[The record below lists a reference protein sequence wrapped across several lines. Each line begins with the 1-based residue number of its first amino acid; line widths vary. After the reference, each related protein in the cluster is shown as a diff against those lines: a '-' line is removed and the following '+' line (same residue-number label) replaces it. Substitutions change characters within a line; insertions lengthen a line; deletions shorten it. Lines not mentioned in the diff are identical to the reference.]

1 MSDPVSLLLIDA
13 NHAHAE
19 ALRGALL
26 ASDENRFQ
34 AECVGTLAQGLNR
47 LLRKK
52 VWAIFS
58 NLSLPDSQG
67 LETLDKLLLAAPDVP
82 ILILG
87 ATERESIAMEGL
99 RRGAKDYLLE
109 GHIDADSFARAI
121 RSMTE
126 RTLAEEL
133 LFAEK
138 QLSRVA
144 LNSIG
149 YGVVSTNILGNVIY
163 LNSSAE
169 KMTGW
174 ACAEALGRPLT
185 EVFKIIDGGT
195 REAPANQSKIAEQA
209 DKTAERT
216 ESCIL
221 LRRDSTESA
230 VENCT
235 TPIHDRSGLIAGTVT
250 VFHEVNSSIPTTMS
264 LEMSHLAHHDS
275 LTGLPNRLLL
285 RERLCQAIAT
295 AHQNDSHVALMY
307 LDLDGF
313 KHINDSLGHAIGDRL
328 LRSVARR
335 LVGSVRCSDTVGR
348 QGGDEFAVLLTDLKH
363 LADAGPAARGL
374 LTALGASYRFDSH
387 DFRITASIGISI
399 YPEDG
404 EDAETLMKNADTA
417 LYQAKVNGPNNHQFF
432 KKYMNVRAIER
443 QSIEADLNQ
452 ALEKHEFVLHYQPQ
466 ISLATG
472 EITGAEALIRW
483 QHPNRGLVPPAQ
495 FISIAEDSGL
505 ILPIGQ
511 WVIRETCRQVHEWIV
526 SGLHAVSV
534 SVNVSSLEFRSESFL
549 ESLRTI
555 LKDNLLDPCYLGL
568 ELTETAVM
576 RHAKSSIAVLEHL
589 KSIGVSL
596 SLDDFGTG
604 YSSLGYLK
612 WIPIDCLK
620 IDQSF
625 IQNVTTD
632 TDDATIVSSMIAMAK
647 GLKKRVVAEGVETEE
662 QIRFLQAQT
671 CDDAQGYYFS
681 KPVVASHFA
690 KLLKKGIAAS
700 LPRFSPASL
709 SQRAFPT
716 VS

>member
-1 MSDPVSLLLIDA
+1 MSEPVSLLLIDA
-13 NHAHAE
+13 NYAHAE
-19 ALRGALL
+19 ALRGTLL
-26 ASDENRFQ
+26 ASDQNRFQ

-47 LLRKK
+47 LLEKK
-52 VWAIFS
+52 MWAIFA

-67 LETLDKLLLAAPDVP
+67 LETLDKLLLAAGDIP

-87 ATERESIAMEGL
+87 GTEGESIAMEGL

-109 GHIDADSFARAI
+109 GRIDADSFARAI
-121 RSMTE
+121 RGMTE

-138 QLSRVA
+138 QLSQVA
-144 LNSIG
+144 LNSIE
-149 YGVVSTNILGNVIY
+149 YGVVSTNIVGNVIY

-174 ACAEALGRPLT
+174 ACAEALGRPLS
-185 EVFKIIDGGT
+185 EVFNIIDGGT
-195 REAPANQSKIAEQA
+195 REAPANQSKIAGQA

-250 VFHEVNSSIPTTMS
+250 VFHEVNCSRTMS

-348 QGGDEFAVLLTDLKH
+348 QGGDEFALLLTDLKH

-374 LTALGASYRFDSH
+374 LTALAASYRFDSH
-387 DFRITASIGISI
+387 DLRITASIGVSI

-452 ALEKHEFVLHYQPQ
+452 ALAKHEFVLHYQPQ

-472 EITGAEALIRW
+472 EIAGAEALIRW
-483 QHPNRGLVPPAQ
+483 QHPSRGLVLPAQ

-534 SVNVSSLEFRSESFL
+534 SVNVSSLEFRSEGFL
-549 ESLRTI
+549 EGLRGI
-555 LKDNLLDPCYLGL
+555 LNDSHLAPRYLGL

-576 RHAKSSIAVLEHL
+576 RHAKSSIAVLGDL
-589 KSIGVSL
+589 KAIGVRL

-625 IQNVTTD
+625 IHNVTTD
-632 TDDATIVSSMIAMAK
+632 TDDATIVSAMIAMAK

-671 CDDAQGYYFS
+671 CDEAQGYYFS
-681 KPVVASHFA
+681 KPVVAAYFE
-690 KLLKKGIAAS
+690 KLLKKGMAAS
-700 LPRFSPASL
+700 LPRFSLASF
-709 SQRAFPT
+709 SQRAVPT
-716 VS
+716 AS

>member
-1 MSDPVSLLLIDA
+1 MSEPVSLLLIDA
-13 NHAHAE
+13 NYAHAE
-19 ALRGALL
+19 ALRGTLL
-26 ASDENRFQ
+26 ASDQNRFQ

-47 LLRKK
+47 LLEKK
-52 VWAIFS
+52 MWAIFA

-67 LETLDKLLLAAPDVP
+67 LETLDKLLLAAGDIP

-87 ATERESIAMEGL
+87 GTEGESIAMEGL

-109 GHIDADSFARAI
+109 GRIDADSFARAI
-121 RSMTE
+121 RGMTE

-138 QLSRVA
+138 QLSQVA

-149 YGVVSTNILGNVIY
+149 YGVVSTNIVGNVIY

-174 ACAEALGRPLT
+174 ACAEALGRPLS
-185 EVFKIIDGGT
+185 EVFNIIDGGT
-195 REAPANQSKIAEQA
+195 REAPANQSKIAGQA

-250 VFHEVNSSIPTTMS
+250 VFHEVNCSRTMS

-348 QGGDEFAVLLTDLKH
+348 QGGDEFALLLTDLKH
-363 LADAGPAARGL
+363 LADAGPAATGL
-374 LTALGASYRFDSH
+374 LTALAASYRFDSH
-387 DFRITASIGISI
+387 DLRITASIGVSI

-452 ALEKHEFVLHYQPQ
+452 ALAKHEFVLHYQPQ

-483 QHPNRGLVPPAQ
+483 QHPSRGLVLPAQ

-534 SVNVSSLEFRSESFL
+534 SVNVSSLEFRSEGFL
-549 ESLRTI
+549 EGLRGI
-555 LKDNLLDPCYLGL
+555 LNDSHLAPRYLGL

-576 RHAKSSIAVLEHL
+576 RHAKSSIAVLGDL
-589 KSIGVSL
+589 KAIGVRL

-625 IQNVTTD
+625 IHNVTTD
-632 TDDATIVSSMIAMAK
+632 TDDATIVSAMIAMAK

-671 CDDAQGYYFS
+671 CDEAQGYYFS
-681 KPVVASHFA
+681 KPVVAAYFE
-690 KLLKKGIAAS
+690 KLLKKGMAAS
-700 LPRFSPASL
+700 LPRFSLASF
-709 SQRAFPT
+709 SQRAVPT
-716 VS
+716 AS